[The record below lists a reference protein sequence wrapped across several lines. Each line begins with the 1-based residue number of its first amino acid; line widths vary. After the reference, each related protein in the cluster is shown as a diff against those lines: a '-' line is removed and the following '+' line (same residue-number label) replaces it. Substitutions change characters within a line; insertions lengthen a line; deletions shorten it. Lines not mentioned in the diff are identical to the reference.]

1 MTENLNTSHQHTKT
15 GVVETIKKINV
26 GELDPGGNLIIA
38 VHAKHNEYAIYE
50 IESNDINNKLKVL
63 IEGHSD
69 DSEKKITRRFSSVKQ
84 KYIQA
89 TGMLSNTPNYGML
102 KRRIAHTLSTCL
114 DDDNKG
120 PQEFDALIEIIQK
133 EHEKLVVNR
142 IYYLAPAVVLTILA
156 FCISLFKI
164 DIFKLNQATITQFEI
179 GVCFFVAVLTGASI
193 SILVNATK
201 LNFEEYSSGGYYLT
215 LGIERIFLAI
225 LAGITAFIC
234 IQAGILFPD
243 FTKNSIW
250 GMLVALTIAGFS
262 ESFIPSF
269 LTKIK
274 SEK

>member
-1 MTENLNTSHQHTKT
+1 MTDEINTSVLDTKT
-15 GVVETIKKINV
+15 SVVETIKKINV
-26 GELDPGGNLIIA
+26 GELDPGNNLIVA
-38 VHAKHNEYAIYE
+38 VHSKHNEYAIYE
-50 IESNDINNKLKVL
+50 IDSNDVNNKLKVL
-63 IEGHSD
+63 IDGHTD
-69 DSEKKITRRFSSVKQ
+69 ESEKKITRRYSSVKQ

-114 DDDNKG
+114 DDDTKG
-120 PQEFDALIEIIQK
+120 PEEFDALIKIIQK

-142 IYYLAPAVVLTILA
+142 IYYLAPAVILTIITIGL
-156 FCISLFKI
+156 SLFK
-164 DIFKLNQATITQFEI
+164 LNFFELNHTHITQFEV
-179 GVCFFVAVLTGASI
+179 GLCFFVSVLVGASI

-269 LTKIK
+269 LTKINP
-274 SEK
+274 EK